1 MSHPKVAKTD
11 HDVLDVIK
19 ARWSPRAFDITRPVS
34 RDAQLQLFEAARW
47 APSSANEQPW
57 QFVVGDRFTN
67 PDAFA
72 AMLGSLSESNQS
84 WAQYAPV
91 LVLVVAQPESARFG
105 QINHFAWY
113 DTGQAV
119 TLLTLQATAMGLGL
133 RQMAGFDRD
142 KARVAC
148 GVEPPLEPVVMMA
161 LGYPGAPD
169 VLPNE
174 KHRATELQPRSRR
187 PITEFVRWMAAFVAV
202 VTLAHPATP
211 QGAAPTT
218 PAGAAPASPAGAAS
232 TPPTMFTYKVLH
244 TYPHDKKAFTQGLIF
259 REGALYESTGQFG
272 ESSVRKVELT
282 TGKVLQ
288 ITPVDRQYFAE
299 GLTEWQGALVQLT
312 WQGGVGLVYDKAT
325 LKFRQTFRYSGEGWG
340 LTHDGKRLILSDGDA
355 RSGLRFLDPTT
366 FVETGRVIVK
376 DQGVPV
382 DDLNE
387 LEYVNGEVFANIW
400 HSDRIARINPSTGE
414 VVGWIDLK
422 GLLTPAER
430 TNPEAVLNGI
440 AYDAATK
447 RLFVTGK
454 LWPKL
459 FEIQLV
465 PKK

>member
-11 HDVLDVIK
+11 HEVLDVIK
-19 ARWSPRAFDITRPVS
+19 SRWSPRAFDLSRPVS
-34 RDAQLQLFEAARW
+34 RDVQLQLFEAARW

-57 QFVVGDRFTN
+57 QFVVGDRYTS

-72 AMLGSLSESNQS
+72 SMLGALNESNQS

-91 LVLVVAQPESARFG
+91 LVLVSARLDSERYG
-105 QINHFAWY
+105 QPNRFAWY

-119 TLLTLQATAMGLGL
+119 TLLAVQATAMKLGL
-133 RQMAGFDRD
+133 RQVAGFDRD
-142 KARVAC
+142 KARHAC
-148 GVEPPLEPVVMMA
+148 GIESPFEPVVMIA
-161 LGYPGAPD
+161 IGYPGAPD

-187 PITEFVRWMAAFVAV
+187 PIAEFVRWMAALAAVA
-202 VTLAHPATP
+202 TL
-211 QGAAPTT
+211 GAS
-218 PAGAAPASPAGAAS
+218 AAPAARTNAPAPMSVTMAA
-232 TPPTMFTYKVLH
+232 PPAAYTYKVIH
-244 TYPHDKKAFTQGLIF
+244 TYPHDKTAFTQGLIF
-259 REGALYESTGQFG
+259 RDGVLYESAGQFG
-272 ESSVRKVELT
+272 ESNVRKVELA
-282 TGKVLQ
+282 TGKVLLK
-288 ITPVDRQYFAE
+288 TPVDKKYFAE
-299 GLTEWQGALVQLT
+299 GLTEWQGALLQLT
-312 WQGGVGLVYDKAT
+312 WKDGLGFVYDKAT
-325 LKFRQTFRYSGEGWG
+325 LKFRQTFRYNGEGWG

-355 RSGLRFLDPTT
+355 RSGLRFLDPVS
-366 FVETGRVIVK
+366 FVETGRVVVK
-376 DQGVPV
+376 DQGSPV
-382 DDLNE
+382 ADLNE
-387 LEYVNGEVFANIW
+387 LEFVNGEVFANVW
-400 HSDRIARINPSTGE
+400 HTDRIARINPSTGE
-414 VVGWIDLK
+414 VTGWIDLK